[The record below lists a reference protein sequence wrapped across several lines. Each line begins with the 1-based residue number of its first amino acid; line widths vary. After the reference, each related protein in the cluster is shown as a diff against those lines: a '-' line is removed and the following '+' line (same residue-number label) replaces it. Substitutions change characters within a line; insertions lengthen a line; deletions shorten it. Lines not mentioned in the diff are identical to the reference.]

1 MNNNQAK
8 FYKCFPELFTYQSI
22 NKYNFVQYRYMH
34 LKVLR
39 VDYYLKLIYDVN
51 KNV

>member
-8 FYKCFPELFTYQSI
+8 FYKCFPELFAYQSI
-22 NKYNFVQYRYMH
+22 IKYNFVQYRYMY